1 LEIELAPDNFL
12 TVRRSVTESSRISF
26 KKHVAPAQDFT
37 AAPDTEWDHSD
48 LPFER
53 SKELLDSML
62 DWRMLKRW
70 TFRKVAGYL
79 LRSQA
84 DYREIFQLQKFA
96 SKHSDWKPFLAHLL
110 GFQGDLVQLHYEKEE
125 ELAELR
131 AQADT
136 ISQEIGGGSVED
148 ISKIEGML
156 LLKRQEA
163 DKRAR
168 LLDAFD
174 FRTQDK
180 AQTKELV
187 EEIDSQIGALNTE
200 RYSLAAALKKI
211 HASLNDDRV
220 MFDSEQARQLFDE
233 AGVLFGGQLKKDFD
247 QLVAFNKAV
256 AEERRGYLEEEK
268 RDIDAQLKKV
278 AGELNQLGK
287 RRSEALSFLSST
299 DVFSKYKSV
308 SDELVTVRADI
319 IALERQ
325 RGFLQRLQE
334 LRTAIRSLT
343 EERQRLQTGIEADVE
358 KQNSDSESLFSA
370 IRIFFS
376 EIVERVIS
384 RKALLS
390 VSPNKEGHLEFR
402 AEILDESGRSTSADD
417 GHTYRKLLCVAFDLA
432 VLRARL
438 DQRAP
443 RFVYHDGVFESLD
456 DRKKENLLEVLRE
469 YGELGLQPIITAIDS
484 DLPTKPFFS
493 DTEIVVRLHDEGDS
507 GRLFKMPPW

>member
-1 LEIELAPDNFL
+1 
-12 TVRRSVTESSRISF
+12 
-26 KKHVAPAQDFT
+26 
-37 AAPDTEWDHSD
+37 
-48 LPFER
+48 
-53 SKELLDSML
+53 
-62 DWRMLKRW
+62 
-70 TFRKVAGYL
+70 
-79 LRSQA
+79 
-84 DYREIFQLQKFA
+84 
-96 SKHSDWKPFLAHLL
+96 L

-256 AEERRGYLEEEK
+256 A
-268 RDIDAQLKKV
+268 
-278 AGELNQLGK
+278 
-287 RRSEALSFLSST
+287 
-299 DVFSKYKSV
+299 
-308 SDELVTVRADI
+308 
-319 IALERQ
+319 
-325 RGFLQRLQE
+325 
-334 LRTAIRSLT
+334 
-343 EERQRLQTGIEADVE
+343 
-358 KQNSDSESLFSA
+358 
-370 IRIFFS
+370 
-376 EIVERVIS
+376 
-384 RKALLS
+384 
-390 VSPNKEGHLEFR
+390 
-402 AEILDESGRSTSADD
+402 
-417 GHTYRKLLCVAFDLA
+417 
-432 VLRARL
+432 
-438 DQRAP
+438 
-443 RFVYHDGVFESLD
+443 
-456 DRKKENLLEVLRE
+456 
-469 YGELGLQPIITAIDS
+469 
-484 DLPTKPFFS
+484 
-493 DTEIVVRLHDEGDS
+493 
-507 GRLFKMPPW
+507 